1 VLYKDAR
8 QDVHLVTAA
17 EQILKQIFG
26 SKVQLMPADQL
37 GGSGRSD
44 VARFLIKA
52 GPTEAPKSI
61 IVKYSG
67 ATANANQ
74 TNSSDAS
81 SELGWGLSND
91 WAGVQFLDEVF
102 DTMQPAPRLYGGN
115 QKLGLI
121 VLEDLGASKTL
132 GSILQGNDPVAAETV
147 LLQLMTTLG
156 WIHAHT
162 IGKYHKYQR
171 IRMSLGPEIPFF
183 STIAE
188 GSLEPEQIATIF
200 HTTAKTLV
208 HDQAAFSEMT
218 RCDCGAQP

>member
-1 VLYKDAR
+1 MHTERGDP
-8 QDVHLVTAA
+8 
-17 EQILKQIFG
+17 
-26 SKVQLMPADQL
+26 MW
-37 GGSGRSD
+37 GSG
-44 VARFLIKA
+44 L
-52 GPTEAPKSI
+52 TC
-61 IVKYSG
+61 G
-67 ATANANQ
+67 AT
-74 TNSSDAS
+74 SSHSAS
-81 SELGWGLSND
+81 VKSVGYRVGCGQSVCIHLRYHD
-91 WAGVQFLDEVF
+91 PRQCAPAGGITYL
-102 DTMQPAPRLYGGN
+102 M
-115 QKLGLI
+115 
-121 VLEDLGASKTL
+121 ASKTL